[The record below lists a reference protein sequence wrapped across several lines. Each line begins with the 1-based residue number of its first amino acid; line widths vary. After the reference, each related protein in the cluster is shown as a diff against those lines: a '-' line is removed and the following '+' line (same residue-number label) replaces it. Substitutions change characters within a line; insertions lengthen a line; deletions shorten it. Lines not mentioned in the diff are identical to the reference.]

1 MTAKQQFFK
10 ILFVLIL
17 LAFKASSQETTIRVD
32 AKKPGITIQPTMYG
46 IFFEDINFGADGGL
60 YAELIKN
67 RSFEFDNP
75 LLGWSAFGNVQIM
88 NEEPCF
94 ERNPN
99 YARLSFQNELTSTGL
114 DNEGFKGIGLKAK
127 ETYKLSFY
135 SRNQG
140 ADTLK
145 VQINLLSWSN
155 DIIASETLTIKN
167 NEWTKYEAEMV
178 PSITDAHAKIR
189 ILLLNKGTADFD
201 HISMFPAKTYKN
213 RPNGL
218 REDLA
223 KALEELQ
230 PGLFRFPGGCI
241 VEGTTLDTRYQ
252 WKETIGPVENRPTN
266 INRWNYIFPHKRFPD
281 YYQSYGLGFYEYFQ
295 LSEDI
300 GAEPL
305 PVINCGLICQ
315 FVSKSEEE
323 HCALKDLQ
331 PYIQDALD
339 LIEFANGTADSEWG
353 KVRALMGHSAPF
365 NLKYLAVGNEQW
377 GESYAKRLEPFLKA
391 IREKYPDIKIVGSSG
406 PYPYGEDFEFGWK
419 EMRRLK
425 ADLVD
430 EHFYRDPKWFLNN
443 AARYDKYDR
452 TDPKVFAGE
461 YACHTN
467 GQRNNFEA
475 ALCEAAF
482 MTGMERNADVVHM
495 TAYAPLFAH
504 VDNWQ
509 WRPDLIW
516 FDNLNVVK
524 TPSYY
529 VQQLYSKNAGT
540 NVLTTTCNG
549 QPISGQDSL
558 YASSVIDKNRGE
570 IILKIANAS
579 AKSKSVNYFI
589 DGAKSGEFTAVQTL
603 FHQAKITDE
612 NTIENPNLVIPV
624 TEGKKIILPKFDIDL
639 KPKSFNLIIIQIIN
653 K

>member
-1 MTAKQQFFK
+1 MKRK
-10 ILFVLIL
+10 SIIGLIL
-17 LAFKASSQETTIRVD
+17 TFLFAAVLQAFSQETMIKVN
-32 AKKPGITIQPTMYG
+32 AKTPGAAIQPTMYG

-67 RSFEFDNP
+67 RSFEFDNR

-88 NEEPCF
+88 NEKPCF

-99 YARLSFQNELTSTGL
+99 YARLSFQDELTSTGL
-114 DNEGFKGIGLKAK
+114 DNEGFKGIGLKTK

-135 SRNQG
+135 SRNMG
-140 ADTLK
+140 SDTLN
-145 VQINLLSWSN
+145 VQINLISWSN
-155 DIIASETLTIKN
+155 DIIASKILEITNT
-167 NEWTKYEAEMV
+167 EWTKYEVDLV

-189 ILLLNKGTADFD
+189 ILLMNKGAADFD

-213 RPNGL
+213 RANGL
-218 REDLA
+218 RDDLA
-223 KALEELQ
+223 KALEDLH

-252 WKETIGPVENRPTN
+252 WKETIGSVENRPTN
-266 INRWNYIFPHKRFPD
+266 INRWNYIFPHKQFPD

-300 GAEPL
+300 GAAPL

-315 FVSKSEEE
+315 YVSKHEHE
-323 HCALKDLQ
+323 HCSVADLQ

-339 LIEFANGTADSEWG
+339 LIEFANGPVTSKWG
-353 KVRALMGHSAPF
+353 KVRSEMGHPASF
-365 NLKYLAVGNEQW
+365 NLKFMAVGNEQW
-377 GESYAKRLEPFLKA
+377 GTPYSSRLEPFLKA
-391 IREKYPDIKIVGSSG
+391 IREKYPEIQIVGSSG
-406 PYPYGEDFEFGWK
+406 PYPNGEDFEFGWK

-430 EHFYRDPKWFLNN
+430 EHFYRDPKWFLTN
-443 AARYDKYDR
+443 AARYDQYDR
-452 TDPKVFAGE
+452 TGPKVFAGE
-461 YACHTN
+461 YACHVS

-504 VDNWQ
+504 VDTWQ

-540 NVLTTTCNG
+540 NVLATTING
-549 QPISGQDSL
+549 KAISGQDSL
-558 YASSVIDKNRGE
+558 YASSVIDNKRGE
-570 IILKIANAS
+570 IILKIVNNS
-579 AKSKSVNYFI
+579 AKSKSVNYLL
-589 DGAKSGEFTAVQTL
+589 DGTKSGEYTAVQTV

-624 TEGKKIILPKFDIDL
+624 TESKKISLPEFSIEL
-639 KPKSFNLIIIQIIN
+639 NPKSFNLIIVQVFDN
-653 K
+653 